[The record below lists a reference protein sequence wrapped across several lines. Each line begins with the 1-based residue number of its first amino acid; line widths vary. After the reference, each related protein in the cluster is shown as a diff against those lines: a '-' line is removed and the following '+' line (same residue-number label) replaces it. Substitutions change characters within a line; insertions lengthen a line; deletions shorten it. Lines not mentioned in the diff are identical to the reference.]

1 MIPDQAG
8 VRGEVEDRD
17 EESDERLF
25 PKSHHLNVAE

>member
-1 MIPDQAG
+1 MISDQTG

-25 PKSHHLNVAE
+25 PESHHFNVAE